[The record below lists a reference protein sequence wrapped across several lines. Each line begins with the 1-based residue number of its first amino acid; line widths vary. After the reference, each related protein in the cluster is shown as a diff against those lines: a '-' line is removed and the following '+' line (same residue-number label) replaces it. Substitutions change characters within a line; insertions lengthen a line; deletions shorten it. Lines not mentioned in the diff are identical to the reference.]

1 MKILIQTV
9 SAACLIGLG
18 AVSLPAATRPP
29 KTCPTTFNP
38 GSFTSGDFFTNFN
51 NSCYLIAFSTGN
63 GAGGQQGDLNSLYN
77 KIYFKGTSTSIPP
90 YQLIIVGQFPN
101 ARYFSVALYDNHSA
115 ITQNLTDVNIVPLTS
130 KQVNPYEPGVAFVSG
145 QQYAVPI
152 NLGGT
157 PGTLE
162 PGCVMTGYNVN
173 QNAMDGTLRHQF
185 MNWNLDAA
193 YYATDPTAPPHEVDS
208 PTHSHPN
215 TAGAVIVRSYLS
227 LTAPTSSS
235 LPHIIVRDVASGCAY
250 PASMITANGNI
261 VTTDSSVGDTWQNQG
276 QVTQHNI
283 YAAWQPTGCWATIP
297 TTQSQIQWIRGD
309 EYVAGANPDSAYLYA
324 YVPAGLPQTLLTA
337 GEVMRFRFHIPT
349 TPPTPCTDGCSRTGN
364 EQMRYMSISFE
375 VPGGATLASIA
386 DSCPLNPITPCT
398 AFVPDAN
405 GYVTLIV
412 GTGIPQPSW
421 VTPANGYTW
430 LDLSQYANYLNLN
443 EIAIRN
449 ILPASS
455 FNCGGNMLPYK
466 VGEATGIKG
475 GPPFRGEATGLMG
488 LFSPDIDY
496 PVASTSGLPP
506 VAADLT
512 GPYTC
517 AVFPIGPPA
526 ASPTCEVMLPNS
538 PGITQVSTQCAA
550 LGCNTFFAQPQPPV
564 NIISAKGG
572 FGFFPFG
579 LPYTGNSGLLQ
590 ITDYTQGW
598 TAGLPGDA
606 CTLQI
611 GEWSD
616 NSISV
621 VANVNEN
628 GSCPLAVGDSLL
640 VTVTNPQTLA
650 TAALGVP
657 VFAPPPPGIK

>member
-1 MKILIQTV
+1 MKIPIYTFF
-9 SAACLIGLG
+9 ATCLIGVGTAGL
-18 AVSLPAATRPP
+18 SAATRPP
-29 KTCPTTFNP
+29 KSCPTTFNP

-51 NSCYLIAFSTGN
+51 NNCYLISFSTGN
-63 GAGGQQGDLNSLYN
+63 GAGGQEGDLNSIYN
-77 KIYFKGTSTSIPP
+77 KIYFKANSTIPP

-115 ITQNLTDVNIVPLTS
+115 IIQNLTDVNIVPLTS
-130 KQVNPYEPGVAFVSG
+130 KQINPYQPGVAFMDG

-193 YYATDPTAPPHEVDS
+193 YYAADPTAPPHEVDS

-215 TAGAVIVRSYLS
+215 TAGAVLVRSYLT
-227 LTAPTSSS
+227 LTAASSS
-235 LPHIIVRDVASGCAY
+235 SVPHIIVRDVATGCAY
-250 PASMITANGNI
+250 PASMINSLNI
-261 VTTDSSVGDTWQNQG
+261 LTSNASVGNTWLNQG

-283 YAAWQPTGCWATIP
+283 YAGWQPTGCWATIP
-297 TTQSQIQWIRGD
+297 TSQSQLQWIRGD
-309 EYVAGANPDSAYLYA
+309 EYVSGANPDSAYLYT
-324 YVPAGLPQTLLTA
+324 YVPDGLPATLA
-337 GEVMRFRFHIPT
+337 AANEVMRFRFHAAA
-349 TPPTPCTDGCSRTGN
+349 TPPTPCTNGCSRTGN
-364 EQMRYMSISFE
+364 EQLRYMSISFQ
-375 VPGGATLASIA
+375 VPGGATLASLA
-386 DSCPLNPITPCT
+386 DSCPQNPVYPCT
-398 AFVPDAN
+398 PLVTNAD
-405 GYVTLIV
+405 GYVTLVV
-412 GTGIPQPSW
+412 GTGVPQPAW

-430 LDLSQYANYLNLN
+430 LDLSQYANYQTLN

-449 ILPASS
+449 ILPSAS

-475 GPPFRGEATGLMG
+475 APPFKGEATGLMG
-488 LFSPDIDY
+488 LFAPAVDY
-496 PVASTSGLPP
+496 PVASQTSLPP
-506 VAADLT
+506 VAGDLA

-517 AVFPIGPPA
+517 AVFPYGPPA
-526 ASPTCEVMLPNS
+526 VSPTCQTMLPNS
-538 PGITQVSTQCAA
+538 PMITQVSTQCAA
-550 LGCNTFFAQPQPPV
+550 LGCNTFFVQPQPPV
-564 NIISAKGG
+564 NIISSVGG
-572 FGFFPFG
+572 FGYFPFG
-579 LPYTGNSGLLQ
+579 LPYTGNPGLLR

-598 TAGLPGDA
+598 SAGYAGDP

-621 VANVNEN
+621 VANVNQN
-628 GSCPLAVGDSLL
+628 GKCPMAAGDQLS
-640 VTVTNPQTLA
+640 VTVTNPQTTV
-650 TAALGVP
+650 TAAAAVTAY
-657 VFAPPPPGIK
+657 APPK